1 MLKSDKVKQ
10 TPPTLV
16 WSNSDLEWNRDGMSR
31 YFEVCVDGAYSMSS
45 GLSGCGGVIMEHT
58 GGMIEAFTCGIKARN
73 SLEAELWG
81 CICGLR
87 RAWNL
92 DFKLCKLWTDAMEV
106 LELLKKNEYE
116 RHESMEL
123 IRELKMLLARDWRV
137 QVAWRSR
144 EDNTHAV
151 FFAKQALQMGVG
163 LRLMTREEATALLAL
178 DGMT

>member
-1 MLKSDKVKQ
+1 MERIFCITCWLLGRRRNERVHDGNTLTGAEALAEIYGVARCMLKSDKLKQ

-81 CICGLR
+81 CICGLK

-92 DFKLCKLWTDAMEV
+92 DFKICKLRTDALEV

-123 IRELKMLLARDWRV
+123 IRELKMLLAKD
-137 QVAWRSR
+137 
-144 EDNTHAV
+144 
-151 FFAKQALQMGVG
+151 
-163 LRLMTREEATALLAL
+163 
-178 DGMT
+178 